1 MSLKRIKQSFPLLCQ
16 NVCGYW
22 ISFVTRGDSR
32 DNAVI
37 LPNIVTEVTPS
48 DLGLVTSLQCPCSY
62 RGTYTLH
69 IEGNGAK

>member
-1 MSLKRIKQSFPLLCQ
+1 MSPCQ

-37 LPNIVTEVTPS
+37 LPNIVTEVIITIILS
-48 DLGLVTSLQCPCSY
+48 VIIILLF
-62 RGTYTLH
+62 
-69 IEGNGAK
+69 

>member
-1 MSLKRIKQSFPLLCQ
+1 MTVLTVHIFQ

-22 ISFVTRGDSR
+22 ISFVTRGDCR